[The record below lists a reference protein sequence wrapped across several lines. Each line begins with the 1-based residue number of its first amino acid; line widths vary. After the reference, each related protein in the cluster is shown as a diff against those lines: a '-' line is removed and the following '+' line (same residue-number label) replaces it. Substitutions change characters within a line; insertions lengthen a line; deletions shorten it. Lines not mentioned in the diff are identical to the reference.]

1 MLNLSRNLSF
11 FQVPSELSEH
21 SEHRDSTKG
30 SSSSGVSSDLSD
42 SDHEIDDHSKVFDFH
57 IEASTQTAL
66 DEEKKNELN
75 KLTQEIEKLSK
86 FKSVIEAQ
94 RSPSSVHHAHQD
106 SFNGGE
112 LDDLRIE
119 CKQLV
124 TRKHSL
130 ESELEDYKGEIST
143 LRRKLEEGGF
153 ESDQKMTALG
163 RVEYSLR
170 NQLKEWE
177 KKYNHLKSE
186 HQGLLEEKCELEEA
200 ENDSRLNAQR
210 WEHQHKSTLEKSE
223 LLSDELTMERKSN
236 CILRSELDTVQANLE
251 DARNEASYYESL
263 IQRYEQRVFDLEEL
277 EVELREKLSLLEGA
291 VQFAIWW
298 NATLM
303 NQGFRCPDRPMLV
316 DYTSDINP
324 QASFVIQN
332 QSKITDDHPDE
343 DWPTLVNTLKSE
355 KLKLTQSLNALLN
368 EKESLALSLENN
380 HENKIERIVHLE
392 DKVSELLNAAQQ
404 RKEEYTKEIGDL
416 KRKLSA
422 FEKNSEDLPPSV
434 SSSEQEKIMQQ
445 SREDAYR
452 QTIAE
457 ADSMLSKLEADY
469 QSTIK

>member
-1 MLNLSRNLSF
+1 M
-11 FQVPSELSEH
+11 
-21 SEHRDSTKG
+21 
-30 SSSSGVSSDLSD
+30 
-42 SDHEIDDHSKVFDFH
+42 
-57 IEASTQTAL
+57 

-75 KLTQEIEKLSK
+75 KLTLEIEKLSK
-86 FKSVIEAQ
+86 FKSVIESNQ
-94 RSPSSVHHAHQD
+94 KSVQNNAD
-106 SFNGGE
+106 FGLGE

-130 ESELEDYKGEIST
+130 ESELENYKGEIST

-153 ESDQKMTALG
+153 ESDQKMTALE

-177 KKYNHLKSE
+177 KKYNGLKVE
-186 HQGLLEEKCELEEA
+186 HQSLLEEKCELEEA

-223 LLSDELTMERKSN
+223 LLSDELSMERKSN
-236 CILRSELDTVQANLE
+236 SILRSELDTVQANLE

-298 NATLM
+298 NSTLM
-303 NQGFRCPDRPMLV
+303 NSGFRLPNRPMLV
-316 DYTSDINP
+316 NYSSQINT
-324 QASFVIQN
+324 QAAFVIQT
-332 QSKITDDHPDE
+332 QADQITDDPEE
-343 DWPTLVNTLKSE
+343 DWPALVKTLKCE
-355 KLKLTQSLNALLN
+355 KLKLTQSLNALLS

-380 HENKIERIVHLE
+380 HENKIERIVQLE
-392 DKVSELLNAAQQ
+392 DKVAELLNAAQQ
-404 RKEEYTKEIGDL
+404 RKEEYAKEIGDL

-422 FEKNSEDLPPSV
+422 FENSSQTQPSV
-434 SSSEQEKIMQQ
+434 ESSSEEIMQQ
-445 SREDAYR
+445 QSQEDAYR